1 MKRARWSLRR
11 ARVLLGT
18 KFLLIAGLVGY
29 VVVAW
34 LAELIAG
41 LHTPVDLGPLL
52 AGLFAGIPAVLKAR
66 YRVVERVG
74 GHDVLQLHS

>member
-18 KFLLIAGLVGY
+18 KFLLIAGLVGF

-34 LAELIAG
+34 LAELVVG
-41 LHTPVDLGPLL
+41 LHRPIYLGPLL
-52 AGLFAGIPAVLKAR
+52 AGQRRRSRGGGAR
-66 YRVVERVG
+66 DGPFDDRRPIRACASG
-74 GHDVLQLHS
+74 